1 MRLRLSILFAV
12 CCLLAADAP
21 RKEPAKVEKKLWAAI
36 SVNRPVW
43 VPGRRTEPLML
54 YFGLVNDGDKVV
66 DPEITSTQLLV
77 NGKELEN
84 WAMTVGSG
92 PRESGGLRCPP
103 GMAFKPVLPS
113 ASASKRL
120 AFTRC
125 HGKAKGFN
133 LQKSS
138 SGSCPRRSRSRA

>member
-66 DPEITSTQLLV
+66 DPEISSTQLLV

-92 PRESGGLRCPP
+92 PRDERWTALPP
-103 GMAFKPVLPS
+103 GDGIQAGIALGERFKKAGIYKVSWKGKGFQSPEIIFRVLPEE
-113 ASASKRL
+113 K
-120 AFTRC
+120 
-125 HGKAKGFN
+125 
-133 LQKSS
+133 
-138 SGSCPRRSRSRA
+138 